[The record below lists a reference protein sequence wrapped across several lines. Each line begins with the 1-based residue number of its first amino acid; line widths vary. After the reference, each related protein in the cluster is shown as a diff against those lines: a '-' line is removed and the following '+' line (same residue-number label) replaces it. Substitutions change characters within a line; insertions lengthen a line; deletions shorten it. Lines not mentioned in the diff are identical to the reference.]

1 MLGPMILCLDT
12 YHRLMA
18 STMMQVS
25 ALRMLFDHSTSPG
38 GLAGDRK
45 GNVTASAFSL
55 SAQTIWKAITDDR
68 DLDLPSHK
76 VI

>member
-1 MLGPMILCLDT
+1 MILCFDT

-18 STMMQVS
+18 ATMIQVS
-25 ALRMLFDHSTSPG
+25 ALRMRFVNSTSPG
-38 GLAGDRK
+38 ELAGDRR

-55 SAQTIWKAITDDR
+55 SAQLIWKAITEDR